1 VARDSSL
8 ELRPAV
14 GVQLRDWDRSFVGVT
29 SCFRV
34 EKNVTCFFVLFFEK
48 TVKDQLFA
56 VLLKKNIEAAKQSL
70 ESC

>member
-29 SCFRV
+29 SCFPGR
-34 EKNVTCFFVLFFEK
+34 KKGYLLFCFVFEK
-48 TVKDQLFA
+48 TVKDQHFA